1 MKILQLTRL
10 QVHESEFRTI
20 GLHAAVVLLWTPK
33 SPTTIL
39 LAAGSGACTPA
50 GPDPPRHDLQ
60 VRLRTAWSY
69 ASWQLLHGTTHR
81 SFQRC

>member
-20 GLHAAVVLLWTPK
+20 GLHAAVVLRCFALWTPQ
-33 SPTTIL
+33 SPTIIL

-60 VRLRTAWSY
+60 VR
-69 ASWQLLHGTTHR
+69 
-81 SFQRC
+81 